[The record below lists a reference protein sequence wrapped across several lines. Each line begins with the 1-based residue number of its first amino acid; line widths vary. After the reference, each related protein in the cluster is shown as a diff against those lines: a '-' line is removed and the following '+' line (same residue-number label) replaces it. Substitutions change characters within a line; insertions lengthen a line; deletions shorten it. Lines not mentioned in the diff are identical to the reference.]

1 MSNSM
6 VEEIIGCL
14 WFIIAAILWTKGHEW
29 FACGAFMKGALD
41 QIAAIVLGYIEV
53 KKEMDGKLTFE
64 KETL

>member
-1 MSNSM
+1 M

-29 FACGAFMKGALD
+29 FACGAFIKGALD

-53 KKEMDGKLTFE
+53 KKEINNQS
-64 KETL
+64 